1 MKLFIFIIL
10 LIFFPGYIL
19 GGLLAIALALY
30 LADLADLGP
39 IANAVCQMLLGV
51 TIAIACIIGFY
62 FSIFDERLDLYKTN
76 KADFISIVDL
86 LFSKTTLSIICLVM
100 FFVMVVF
107 TINKIKKLK
116 RLSIDRN
123 Y

>member
-10 LIFFPGYIL
+10 LIFFPGY
-19 GGLLAIALALY
+19 
-30 LADLADLGP
+30 
-39 IANAVCQMLLGV
+39 
-51 TIAIACIIGFY
+51 
-62 FSIFDERLDLYKTN
+62 IFDERLDLYKTN